1 MTGPGPD
8 GKRGGATATAPDA
21 ARRFF
26 DAIAR
31 RYDRA
36 YAPDRET
43 SRRKLA
49 RMLEVLPPR
58 ARVLDLGVGT
68 GRELSALLD
77 AGHSPTG
84 LDLSA
89 EMLAICGRRSR
100 PVPLVQA
107 DFWQPLPFAD
117 RTFDVVLALH
127 GTLAHPPDERAPA
140 RLQAEL
146 GRVLDEPGMLIAE
159 APSPEW
165 VSGLSIEGS
174 RVGDFLLRRTGASS
188 CTHDDLVAGVSL
200 EARLLSAQEWSN
212 VFASWREVTVEASST
227 ELFIVARGPH

>member
-1 MTGPGPD
+1 MTGPGAGVD
-8 GKRGGATATAPDA
+8 AT
-21 ARRFF
+21 RRFF

-58 ARVLDLGVGT
+58 ARLLDLGVGT

-89 EMLAICGRRSR
+89 EMLEICGRRSR

-117 RTFDVVLALH
+117 GSFDAVLALH
-127 GTLAHPPDERAPA
+127 GTLAHPPDEGAPA
-140 RLQAEL
+140 RLQAEI
-146 GRVLDEPGMLIAE
+146 GRVLDDPGIFVAE

-165 VSGLSIEGS
+165 VSGLSNVGS
-174 RVGDFLLRRTGASS
+174 RVGDFQLRRTGPSS
-188 CTHDDLVAGVSL
+188 CMHDDLVAGVGL
-200 EARLLSAQEWSN
+200 EARLLSAEEWSQ
-212 VFASWREVTVEASST
+212 VFASWRDVRVEASPT
-227 ELFIVARGPH
+227 ELFIVARSVRPRSRPSRAAP